1 MGSGLEG
8 TNREWLRK
16 QNDYDLLCRIQDLI
30 KYDPPIECILYLLTG
45 DDGYRMQ
52 GWPKCPMR
60 NFKTEEEFENFTCK
74 DCIANWLNEKHS

>member
-1 MGSGLEG
+1 MGAGLEG

-16 QNDYDLLCRIQDLI
+16 QNECDLLCKMQERLH
-30 KYDPPIECILYLLTG
+30 YDQPIECILYLLTG
-45 DDGYRMQ
+45 DDGYSMQ

-60 NFKTEEEFENFTCK
+60 DFTTLEEYEAFTCN